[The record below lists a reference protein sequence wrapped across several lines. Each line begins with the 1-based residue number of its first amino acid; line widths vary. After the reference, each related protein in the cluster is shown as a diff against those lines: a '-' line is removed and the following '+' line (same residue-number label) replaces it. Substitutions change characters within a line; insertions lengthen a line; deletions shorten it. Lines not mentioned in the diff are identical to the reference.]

1 MKRGAVGA
9 TVAVVSVLVI
19 ASAASGLAASR
30 RVGEFAMTTRSFSVQ
45 AEGFP
50 VEPAPGMNATS
61 LGIRPL
67 GTRGSLSN
75 APPDAY
81 GRATTTDLGTIEL
94 YTGPPP
100 AGNTA
105 ECDATRPNLPRAAE
119 AHPSGALLSAT
130 CTHRPSVSVSAR
142 AEGPRSDSLR
152 IATQSS
158 HIAADGGGTALVAT
172 ADVVLTDIDLGPLH
186 IATARFRGR
195 ASANGR
201 PRGASASGVVNA
213 VDASVSGVPV
223 VVGTGGV
230 SVDRTRVPT
239 DLVSSATDAVRAA
252 MAQGGYSDVRIVQPR
267 VAAAR
272 DGSSATVQGGGVL
285 AFFSNNDPK
294 NDYFLSLTLV
304 GATLKAF
311 VGAPVGVGGRDG
323 IVVGS
328 TPAPLSPAVAG
339 GIGAVDTLPGSVA
352 IPTSDSAAPGA
363 ALEPLVGRTTY
374 EAPRPWRGAWVILAL
389 AIVMTAAV
397 LGLRRRALPAWD
409 DFATRFL
416 RG

>member
-1 MKRGAVGA
+1 MKRAAVGA
-9 TVAVVSVLVI
+9 TVAIVSALVF
-19 ASAASGLAASR
+19 ASAASGLVASS
-30 RVGEFAMTTRSFSVQ
+30 RVEEPTMRTRSFSAQ

-50 VEPAPGMNATS
+50 IEPAPGMNATS

-130 CTHRPSVSVSAR
+130 CTRRPSVSVSAR
-142 AEGPRSDSLR
+142 AEGPRTD
-152 IATQSS
+152 AVQAVTQSS
-158 HIAADGGGTALVAT
+158 HVAADGGGTALVAS
-172 ADVVLTDIDLGPLH
+172 ADVVLTDVDLGPLH

-201 PRGASASGVVNA
+201 PGGASASGTVNA

-239 DLVSSATDAVRAA
+239 DLLPSATDAVRAA

-267 VAAAR
+267 VTAAR

-311 VGAPVGVGGRDG
+311 VGAPVGTSGRDG
-323 IVVGS
+323 VIVGS
-328 TPAPLSPAVAG
+328 IPEPVPPAVAG
-339 GIGAVDTLPGSVA
+339 GGGPVDALPSSVA
-352 IPTSDSAAPGA
+352 IPTSDTAVPGA

-374 EAPRPWRGAWVILAL
+374 EAPRPWRGGWVILGLAVVMAVVVLAL
-389 AIVMTAAV
+389 
-397 LGLRRRALPAWD
+397 RARVLPAWD

>member
-1 MKRGAVGA
+1 
-9 TVAVVSVLVI
+9 
-19 ASAASGLAASR
+19 
-30 RVGEFAMTTRSFSVQ
+30 
-45 AEGFP
+45 
-50 VEPAPGMNATS
+50 
-61 LGIRPL
+61 
-67 GTRGSLSN
+67 
-75 APPDAY
+75 
-81 GRATTTDLGTIEL
+81 
-94 YTGPPP
+94 
-100 AGNTA
+100 
-105 ECDATRPNLPRAAE
+105 
-119 AHPSGALLSAT
+119 
-130 CTHRPSVSVSAR
+130 
-142 AEGPRSDSLR
+142 
-152 IATQSS
+152 
-158 HIAADGGGTALVAT
+158 
-172 ADVVLTDIDLGPLH
+172 
-186 IATARFRGR
+186 
-195 ASANGR
+195 
-201 PRGASASGVVNA
+201 
-213 VDASVSGVPV
+213 
-223 VVGTGGV
+223 
-230 SVDRTRVPT
+230 
-239 DLVSSATDAVRAA
+239 

-311 VGAPVGVGGRDG
+311 VGAPLGVGGRDG

-328 TPAPLSPAVAG
+328 TPAPMPPAVAG

-374 EAPRPWRGAWVILAL
+374 EAPRPWRGGWVILAL
-389 AIVMTAAV
+389 AIVMTAVV